1 MATTT
6 SSTFTTTTIS
16 STIPA
21 GARVQVLGSA
31 QGFQV
36 VDMWEG
42 VALPVSYDSEL
53 DAVELAVEYGTA
65 LAGR

>member
-1 MATTT
+1 MATT
-6 SSTFTTTTIS
+6 SPFTTTTLS

-31 QGFQV
+31 LGFQV

-42 VALPVSYDSEL
+42 TALTTYNNEL
-53 DAVELAVEYGTA
+53 DAVEMAVEYGSA
-65 LAGR
+65 LAGV